1 MLAPPEGLEQF
12 QPAQK
17 YLLIDQQRNLTAT
30 DPSNVLAILFRV
42 MRSTTDADMR
52 TALHVFAE
60 RMKAPDMRKARDS
73 LMRWLQSTLREEF
86 LETPMIMEEVPTM
99 LFNKRFK
106 KYEDLLEFEAIG
118 RGRAEGLKEGRQEGR
133 EEGQRIAL
141 QQVLRS
147 LLTKRGEDIPP
158 QMTERIVAANAEQ
171 LNTWLDLLLGGAQPR
186 QIFNDR

>member
-1 MLAPPEGLEQF
+1 
-12 QPAQK
+12 
-17 YLLIDQQRNLTAT
+17 
-30 DPSNVLAILFRV
+30 

-60 RMKAPDMRKARDS
+60 RMKEPDMRKARDS

-133 EEGQRIAL
+133 QEGLEEGQRMAL
-141 QQVLRS
+141 QQVLGS

-158 QMTERIVAANAEQ
+158 QITEQIVAASAEQ